1 MKNHF
6 KGKYFKFISEDG
18 FSFAII
24 LSNSNDGN
32 QIQLITKEDSYLITD
47 TRQVKTDLESFFE
60 IDIVQDNLVLKGK
73 LFLGKLNPLKKKVMG
88 PFSYIPFME
97 CKHNIYS
104 MYHDVKG
111 KVECNGS
118 IHEFNKGIGYIE
130 GDKGVNFPKK
140 YIWYNSVTKNNTLT
154 LAIASIPFGLFTFTG
169 VLCFM
174 KSRNKEYYFCTWN
187 RVRIIKIDKY
197 YLELKKGKYTLKI
210 ELPEVAGHNLSAPV
224 KGNMNRFIKENLSI
238 LSSYTLLYKNEV
250 VLEEKDP
257 YSSCEWMWD

>member
-60 IDIVQDNLVLKGK
+60 INIVQDNLVLKGK

-140 YIWYNSVTKNNTLT
+140 YIWYNSVTKNSTLT

-210 ELPEVAGHNLSAPV
+210 ELPEVKGHNLSAPV